1 MLFHC
6 ILAFMVYVE
15 KKAVNLMGRGF
26 PYKPQVISFL
36 LPSRF
41 SPYFDF
47 LHFYYDASFVDILE
61 LILLRITEFPDVFR
75 LAFFSHHCRG
85 GPGWET
91 RLPPH
96 GTTWGL
102 LIWASPAPRKSE
114 MRMYTHTEVPEEF
127 AHLSQRELQR
137 LGFCD

>member
-1 MLFHC
+1 
-6 ILAFMVYVE
+6 MVYVE

-75 LAFFSHHCRG
+75 LAFFDKLG
-85 GPGWET
+85 KF
-91 RLPPH
+91 
-96 GTTWGL
+96 
-102 LIWASPAPRKSE
+102 SP
-114 MRMYTHTEVPEEF
+114 THSLDF
-127 AHLSQRELQR
+127 FLSFLS
-137 LGFCD
+137 